1 MQNRDSKNQE
11 TDIAIPRVYATTSSH
26 VVTADSV
33 QAEEVPTIPLGPLQ
47 TISALQPEIALRS
60 VAATQRVSMPRP
72 LVVQPSEYHRS
83 LGEWARIWWDGT
95 RPAYLPLSL
104 MPVLLGSVLA
114 WTESITASRTLL
126 GHFRLLP
133 FLATVVAVLLI
144 QLGAHLINDYY
155 DYLRGIDTSNTLGP
169 GKLIQ
174 QGLINPTRVLIF
186 GFSVL
191 GLGALAGLFAALAGG
206 PLVFLVGLLGLLCA
220 FFYSATTRA
229 LSSLML
235 GELIAFCIFGPL
247 ITLGAYMVQTGQFSR
262 TALLYSVPLGLLAAA
277 VIHVND
283 MRDAEGDEQAG
294 KRTLAATLGLS
305 LGRALYLVLLL
316 GAYAIIVAIAV
327 PHHAPHLLLIT
338 LWTLPALVVALTG
351 IFRTDAPAGLHLVLR
366 ETLKILT
373 GFTILLIIALVV
385 VALWP
390 LLPGLPAML
399 ISG

>member
-11 TDIAIPRVYATTSSH
+11 TDIAIPRVYANTSSH

-60 VAATQRVSMPRP
+60 VAATERVSMPRP

-83 LGEWARIWWDGT
+83 LGEWARIWWDGM

-114 WTESITASRTLL
+114 WTESITASRTLF
-126 GHFRLLP
+126 GHLRIFP
-133 FLATVVAVLLI
+133 FLAAVVAVLLI

-155 DYLRGIDTSNTLGP
+155 DYLRGIDTSNMLGP

-186 GFSVL
+186 GFIAL
-191 GLGALAGLFAALAGG
+191 GLGALAGLFAALTGG
-206 PLVFLVGLLGLLCA
+206 PLAFLFGLIGLLCA

-294 KRTLAATLGLS
+294 KRTLASTLGLS
-305 LGRALYLVLLL
+305 LGRALYLVLML

-327 PHHAPHLLLIT
+327 PHHAPHLLLLT
-338 LWTLPALVVALTG
+338 LWTLPLLVVALTG
-351 IFRTDAPAGLHLVLR
+351 IFRTDAPAGLHLVMR

-373 GFTILLIIALVV
+373 LFTILLLIALVV
-385 VALWP
+385 SALWP

-399 ISG
+399 ISA

>member
-11 TDIAIPRVYATTSSH
+11 TDIAIPRVYANTSSH

-33 QAEEVPTIPLGPLQ
+33 QAEEVPTLPLGPLQ

-60 VAATQRVSMPRP
+60 VAATESVSMPRP

-83 LGEWARIWWDGT
+83 LGEWARIWWDGM

-114 WTESITASRTLL
+114 WTESITVSRTLL

-133 FLATVVAVLLI
+133 FLAAVVAVLLI

-155 DYLRGIDTSNTLGP
+155 DYLRGIDTSNMLGP

-186 GFSVL
+186 GFIAL

-206 PLVFLVGLLGLLCA
+206 PLVFLAGLIGLLCA

-294 KRTLAATLGLS
+294 KRTLASTLGLS

-338 LWTLPALVVALTG
+338 LWTLPSLVVALTG
-351 IFRTDAPAGLHLVLR
+351 IFRTDAPAGLHLVMR

-385 VALWP
+385 SALWP